1 MRSLVILLS
10 IVMICIICIGYV
22 KSNQSCPPPVIDF
35 RYLNK
40 TFEEQQ
46 SLPVPLSSIYSNMF
60 EGNDAWIQTN
70 NNARPGLT

>member
-1 MRSLVILLS
+1 
-10 IVMICIICIGYV
+10 MICIICIGYV
-22 KSNQSCPPPVIDF
+22 KSNQTCPPPVIDF
-35 RYLNK
+35 RYLDK

-60 EGNDAWIQTN
+60 EGKDAWIQTN

>member
-10 IVMICIICIGYV
+10 IIMICIICIGYV